1 MSWGMIL
8 KSKLGNISNRFL
20 RDNLPTREEI
30 DALDDN
36 VKNIELRRIDTVLTD
51 LREQYESS
59 LGGKDI
65 PNKVVT
71 QMISGRR
78 SKVADT
84 RKKALEIIG
93 KRIKQLEALSG
104 GVVNPTMDKTIAGIT
119 FSDLVSPQG
128 KTNKEWTIETLN
140 ALYQMMVSEPSVELL
155 YALNYF
161 IENNNR
167 EGSGGKSGTWQGEMG
182 KKSIE
187 NPDPQALKNIF
198 NLRSDPDVTN
208 NIDRKVFNFFN
219 PGNKYAYN
227 TEGMKDITI
236 RSGKDSF
243 EGRRKRTID
252 PKTDKGKVE
261 LDEDG
266 NPIRIKTKTP
276 KGFKS
281 PEEAST
287 NFKRRGGF
295 KETTKKVGKEIVM
308 GEKSSLEL
316 KVSKTLARDLKNIS
330 KYNFTSLINTINKHN
345 GTNETFIT
353 ALKGKG
359 TEIAYDIIFD
369 PKPLNNIIK
378 DIEIRRQ
385 GDSTKQ
391 RIADFLRD
399 WSIGYV
405 NSQGRDAQ
413 EDGQKEFSVGNQ
425 TLLTDKYIQE
435 LKEENKRDGK
445 NLIKKHYSDKRKLL
459 NWIKDK
465 IKSED
470 ETWLGRYQRGIR
482 TMKTKQ
488 REYEKL
494 PQEEKDAMTPDE
506 RREFFR
512 REVSEGV
519 GLSDVTYSI
528 KSDTN
533 FVDFIEELEVSG
545 RFNKSILSILYDFY
559 IKDGEEGVENGGSD
573 LITVSSEFRNYMP
586 TGRLFA
592 DGDST
597 TFVESMQAVLTYIK
611 LLLGRERLSEYNNI
625 MDEKIISTFSDN
637 ITPLFE
643 NAAEAEG
650 MDIEED
656 KEEIWDVIVDE
667 DLLTEEMKSSYLG
680 TKPGLDE
687 IYSIIEDC
695 VLDLENRLVEIL
707 VNIMIDI
714 ASDTTA
720 KYKKDL
726 RTYLVNK
733 KLLVTP
739 TPPSRMK
746 RDGKNYELD
755 SSTMTDNLNDTLIYY
770 PYEKNKAKGSEGI
783 ILDKKNPLQI
793 TLRELLG
800 DE

>member
-8 KSKLGNISNRFL
+8 KSKLGNIPNRFL

-30 DALDDN
+30 DALDDD

-59 LGGKDI
+59 LKGKDI

-71 QMISGRR
+71 QMITGRR

-84 RKKALEIIG
+84 RKEALEIIG

-119 FSDLVSPQG
+119 FSELVSPQG

-167 EGSGGKSGTWQGEMG
+167 EGSRGKGGTWQGEMG

-198 NLRSDPDVTN
+198 NLRSDPDVTG

-219 PGNKYAYN
+219 AGNKYAYN
-227 TEGMKDITI
+227 TEGMKTIKI

-243 EGRRKRTID
+243 EGRTKREFD
-252 PKTDKGKVE
+252 PKTGKGKVE
-261 LDEDG
+261 LDADG
-266 NPIRIKTKTP
+266 NPVKIKTKTTE
-276 KGFKS
+276 GFKS
-281 PEEAST
+281 PDEAST

-295 KETTKKVGKEIVM
+295 KETTKEVGEQVVM

-316 KVSKTLARDLKNIS
+316 KVSNTLARDLTNIS
-330 KYNFTSLINTINKHN
+330 MYNFTSLINTMNKYN
-345 GTNETFIT
+345 GTQELFIR

-359 TEIAYDIIFD
+359 TEIAYDLIFN

-378 DIEIRRQ
+378 DVETRRQ
-385 GDSTKQ
+385 GDDTKQ

-405 NSQGRDAQ
+405 NSEGRDAQ

-425 TLLTDKYIQE
+425 TLLTDKYIRE
-435 LKEENKRDGK
+435 LKEENTRDGK
-445 NLIKKHYSDKRKLL
+445 TLIAKHYSDKRKLL

-488 REYEKL
+488 REYDRL

-506 RREFFR
+506 KREFFR

-519 GLSDVTYSI
+519 GLSDVTYSV
-528 KSDTN
+528 KSNTN
-533 FVDFIEELEVSG
+533 FVDFIEELGVSG
-545 RFNKSILSILYDFY
+545 RFNKSVLSILYDFY
-559 IKDGEEGVENGGSD
+559 IKGGEEGVEDGGAD
-573 LITVSSEFRNYMP
+573 LITVSSAFSNYMP
-586 TGRLFA
+586 TGRLFS

-597 TFVESMQAVLTYIK
+597 TFIESMQAILTYIK
-611 LLLGRERLSEYNNI
+611 LLLGRERLSEYNDI
-625 MDEKIISTFSDN
+625 MDTEIISALIDN
-637 ITPLFE
+637 INPLFTE
-643 NAAEAEG
+643 AAEDEG

-656 KEEIWDVIVDE
+656 KEDIWEVIVDD
-667 DLLTEEMKSSYLG
+667 DLLSEEMKSSYLG
-680 TKPGLDE
+680 TKAGLDK
-687 IYSIIEDC
+687 IYNIIEDC
-695 VLDLENRLVEIL
+695 VLDLESALVGLL
-707 VNIMIDI
+707 VGVITDI

-720 KYKKDL
+720 TYKKSL
-726 RTYLVNK
+726 RTYLITK
-733 KLLVTP
+733 KYLMTP
-739 TPPSRMK
+739 TAPRRIK
-746 RDGKNYELD
+746 RNGKNYELD
-755 SSTMTDNLNDTLIYY
+755 SSTATENLNDTITYY
-770 PYEKNKAKGSEGI
+770 PYEKNKAKGAEGI
-783 ILDKKNPLQI
+783 LLDKENPLEI
-793 TLRELLG
+793 TLREILG